1 MNTFN
6 WTVSHIP
13 LPPFWYKLIWF
24 KGGGKKKEWKK
35 KFFFLCLC
43 IQESPSRC
51 SNCHGCAIEKKNSTK
66 KGKCN
71 INLQSSLNAENGIG
85 ITSLASLKSTKKWI
99 RRTWFTAS
107 INRYFLIKMR
117 ISFYIPFVI
126 INFWVRAKYARAR
139 EQTPFLYLLKTQIL
153 DKGRKATAHKKSLS
167 RWHKIQTKSC
177 HCVQQQNYFFWL

>member
-1 MNTFN
+1 M
-6 WTVSHIP
+6 
-13 LPPFWYKLIWF
+13 
-24 KGGGKKKEWKK
+24 KK

-51 SNCHGCAIEKKNSTK
+51 SNCHGCAIEKKTRPK
-66 KGKCN
+66 KESVISIYNPLWMQKMTLV
-71 INLQSSLNAENGIG
+71 LQ
-85 ITSLASLKSTKKWI
+85 SLASLKSTKKWI